1 MSNITMKEYTEEEIQ
16 DVCRILENRF
26 RQLGKDCQVVFAN
39 SFVSVAPT
47 SWAGD
52 ATGKD
57 LYSALIEAEKCQE

>member
-1 MSNITMKEYTEEEIQ
+1 MRKYTEEEIQ

-26 RQLGKDCQVVFAN
+26 RQLGKDCQVVFVN

-47 SWAGD
+47 SWTGD

-57 LYSALIEAEKCQE
+57 SSLI